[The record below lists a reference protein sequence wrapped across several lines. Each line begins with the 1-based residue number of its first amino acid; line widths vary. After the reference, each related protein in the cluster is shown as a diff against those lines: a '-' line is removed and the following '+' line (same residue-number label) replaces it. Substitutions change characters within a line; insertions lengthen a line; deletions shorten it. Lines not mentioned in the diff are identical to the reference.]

1 MTLSVRGKLFLIAVA
16 LISGIGLVATASLSH
31 ALRGWLES
39 RIERELSRHAET
51 LQEMLNTRAY
61 PAATDVEADALAD
74 RLGRTTGARVTLIAA
89 NGHVLGDSQISPH
102 EVMRMESHEHRPEVK
117 QALATGRGVTRRYST
132 TIDTDLLYVAVPFGR
147 QGSVVRVAGALS
159 EVDAAVGRLWFA
171 ALVVMVLGVIVAA
184 FMSGLAS
191 HLSSRALTSLVQSA
205 RAVVTGKLGRRLPI
219 SSSDEV
225 ATIAG
230 SFNQLA
236 EELEGTV
243 RSLAEERERLEAILE
258 DMSEGV
264 LTVDAN
270 RRVTLANRSAI
281 ALLRPSAPP
290 QNRDLLETVR
300 SPQLVELIVAT
311 EGGDGAVAEME
322 IVLPSRRTVV
332 ARATPLRRTGGVV
345 VVMHDVTEMRRLEAV
360 RRDFVAN
367 VSHEL
372 RTPVSIVRANAETL
386 LDALDFS
393 GQKEAR
399 DFLTAIHRNAER
411 LSALI
416 ADLLDLSR
424 IEAGRYELELG
435 PCTVREHAQ
444 RAVDAVDAVARER
457 HLGIVVSVPGDIRAL
472 ADGRALEHVLGNLLD
487 NAVKYT
493 QPGGHVVVA
502 AELRDSAVRITVTD
516 DGPGIELRHRHRI
529 FERFYRADPG
539 RSREMGGTGLGLSI
553 VKHLAAAMGGEVG
566 VEPANPRGS
575 TFWLVLRSASNGGRT
590 RPDALE
596 AAETA

>member
-1 MTLSVRGKLFLIAVA
+1 
-16 LISGIGLVATASLSH
+16 
-31 ALRGWLES
+31 
-39 RIERELSRHAET
+39 
-51 LQEMLNTRAY
+51 MLNTRAH
-61 PAATDVEADALAD
+61 PATDAEADALAD
-74 RLGRTTGARVTLIAA
+74 RLGRTTGARVTLIAE

-102 EVMRMESHEHRPEVK
+102 EVMRMETHERRPEVK
-117 QALATGRGVTRRYST
+117 QALATGRGVARRYST
-132 TIDTDLLYVAVPFGR
+132 TIGADLLYVAVPFGR
-147 QGSVVRVAGALS
+147 QGSVVRVAAGLS
-159 EVDAAVGRLWFA
+159 EVDAAVGRLRLA
-171 ALVVMVLGVIVAA
+171 SLLVMVLGIVVAA

-191 HLSSRALTSLVQSA
+191 RLSSRALTSLVHSA
-205 RAVVTGKLGRRLPI
+205 RAVVTGRLGRRLPI
-219 SSSDEV
+219 SSSDEM

-290 QNRDLLETVR
+290 QSRDLLETVR
-300 SPQLVELIVAT
+300 SPQLVELIVAA
-311 EGGDGAVAEME
+311 ERGDGAVAELE
-322 IVLPSRRTVV
+322 IVVPSRRTVV

-386 LDALDFS
+386 LDALEFS

-435 PCTVREHAQ
+435 PCTVHEHAQ
-444 RAVDAVDAVARER
+444 RAVDAVEGVARER
-457 HLGIVVSVPGDIRAL
+457 HLSIAVSVPGDVLAL

-493 QPGGHVVVA
+493 EPGGHVVVA
-502 AELRDSAVRITVTD
+502 AELRDAAVRITVTD
-516 DGPGIELRHRHRI
+516 DGPGIEPRHRQRI

-566 VEPANPRGS
+566 VEPARPRGS
-575 TFWLVLRSASNGGRT
+575 TFWLVLRTASNGSST
-590 RPDALE
+590 RQDALE
-596 AAETA
+596 VTETA